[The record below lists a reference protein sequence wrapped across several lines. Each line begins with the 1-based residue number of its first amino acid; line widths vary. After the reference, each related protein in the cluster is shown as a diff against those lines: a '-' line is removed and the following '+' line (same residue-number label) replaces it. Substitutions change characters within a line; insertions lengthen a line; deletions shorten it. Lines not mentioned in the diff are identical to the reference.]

1 MGLITALIGAIVGG
15 YILINEGWPLHY
27 LLNALNIH
35 PDQYL
40 IVMLLL
46 VGLITG
52 VIAGSSIWG
61 AISGIGVIPVV
72 LILNFL
78 AFRREEL
85 IINYMARRIMM
96 IGYDRALFLGV
107 GGFLGGLIS
116 GSLRKKD
123 DYILVRI
130 KR

>member
-1 MGLITALIGAIVGG
+1 MGLISAIIGAIIGG

-27 LLNALNIH
+27 LINVLNIN
-35 PDQYL
+35 PDHYL

-46 VGLITG
+46 IGFITG
-52 VIAGSSIWG
+52 IIAGSSIWG
-61 AISGIGVIPVV
+61 AISGIGVIPAV

-78 AFRREEL
+78 AFKREEL
-85 IINYMARRIMM
+85 IIDYMARRIMM
-96 IGYDRALFLGV
+96 IGYDRILYLGV
-107 GGFLGGLIS
+107 GGFLGGIIS

-130 KR
+130 KK